1 MILIGQFFRFDNM
14 VSGSSSSSEGTRS
27 PVKIF
32 GNIFISFIGAGVLG
46 KLFETIHEKRT
57 LIIVAKFEPNVTTR
71 WLHLGIRT

>member
-46 KLFETIHEKRT
+46 KLFETIYEK
-57 LIIVAKFEPNVTTR
+57 
-71 WLHLGIRT
+71 WL